1 MRSFASSILLAQ
13 WPVVFVLHVCEI
25 MIANRLNYHL
35 LKNVGKKKERK
46 MISEAVGIM
55 KFVKSAKIFLFISSL
70 NYLWENLKQMSS
82 LEAIC
87 VLT

>member
-1 MRSFASSILLAQ
+1 
-13 WPVVFVLHVCEI
+13 
-25 MIANRLNYHL
+25 
-35 LKNVGKKKERK
+35 